1 MIILNIILYLALFV
15 IVFRILRYVTTPL
28 FNRLGIYKYYS
39 KMFFTVPIFYRVRE
53 IHIGTSWDFFRIMNI
68 NPLKLLIYLGE
79 GLVNLCK
86 DIEDG
91 KVDSNT
97 VFRGVTFYMKPETLM
112 KFGFEVNRL
121 GILDSILFAINYIE
135 ICVLIS
141 ISKRKLSLVSL
152 KNIRV
157 IKIQAKDIINS
168 KLKFE
173 NTLNKLIN
181 RYTNESN
188 TATKYIKTA

>member
-135 ICVLIS
+135 LCVLIS